1 MIDRLTA
8 SSIRDWRNNPRLF
21 FYRHVLRI
29 KQPVKAPALVIGG
42 AIHEGIDVFYKT
54 GSSDQARH
62 SFIDEI
68 TSESYALR
76 AGGKDLL
83 TVTSE
88 GLELLDSFF
97 GAQDYLKVVHD
108 ISPVG
113 KSEYRFRD
121 TSWSHPLT
129 GSQLSLPIT
138 GIVDRVTEDGD
149 ILEFKTSNKPYK
161 QEDID
166 AMVQPTIYSHWH
178 LAERGFLPRR
188 VVYVVMIKGRKKD
201 PIQVLETKRDI
212 PDFILLHEEME
223 AMISEINKGNFPDR
237 RSSIWTED
245 IKSYEALLGI

>member
-1 MIDRLTA
+1 
-8 SSIRDWRNNPRLF
+8 
-21 FYRHVLRI
+21 LRI
-29 KQPVKAPALVIGG
+29 KQPVKAPALIIGG

-54 GSSDQARH
+54 NNPDSAKQA
-62 SFIDEI
+62 FFEEI
-68 TSESYALR
+68 TSERSALVK
-76 AGGKDLL
+76 GGKDPR
-83 TVTSE
+83 VVCDE
-88 GLELLDSFF
+88 GLEILNSFIE
-97 GAQDYLKVVHD
+97 AQDYLSVVHG
-108 ISPVG
+108 ISRIG

-161 QEDID
+161 QEAID
-166 AMVQPTIYSHWH
+166 LMVQPTIYSHWH

-201 PIQVLETKRDI
+201 PIQVLETRRDI